1 MTKEKSQA
9 ELEIEALADIFGI
22 ATTGF
27 KEFYKACE
35 QKVEGTNSTAASS
48 GENSTAASSGY
59 NSKAASSG
67 YNSTAASSGYN
78 STAASSGENSTA
90 AW

>member
-9 ELEIEALADIFGI
+9 ELEIEALADVFGI

-27 KEFYKACE
+27 EEYYKKCKE
-35 QKVEGTNSTAASS
+35 SS
-48 GENSTAASSGY
+48 KGK

-67 YNSTAASSGYN
+67 YEVSNSCGTWIVAIRKAA
-78 STAASSGENSTA
+78 
-90 AW
+90 